1 MIATVRIVASGT
13 TLFKRGLMQNS
24 LAVQLCL
31 VGVAS
36 ETHIHGVWLEE
47 AVGGACVRAVAIGAV
62 SGSTGM
68 LHFGTLDLFGL
79 FRVTTHAQLA
89 HGRLDQH
96 YSPVLGGRVTAFA
109 LHFLEGL
116 VNKSLHQFG
125 AGGFVRVVAAQAI

>member
-13 TLFKRGLMQNS
+13 TLFERGLMQNS

-31 VGVAS
+31 IGVAG
-36 ETHIHGVWLEE
+36 ETYIDC
-47 AVGGACVRAVAIGAV
+47 VGFEKSMSRARMRTVAIGAV
-62 SGSTGM
+62 SGSTWM
-68 LHFGTLDLFGL
+68 LHFGTLDLLGL

-89 HGRLDQH
+89 NGRLDQH
-96 YSPVLGGRVTAFA
+96 HSPVLGGRVTAFA